1 MKKQAWM
8 NNPAV
13 NEPVKSSESEKVS
26 ESTTVNESADIIVE
40 VQRATGSAST
50 PGDEK
55 FEHWARCALAG
66 KRDQADLV
74 IRLVDREEARKL
86 NLQYRHKDY
95 ATNVL
100 SFPADIP
107 EGIPADVAGPV
118 LGDLL
123 ICAPVVAEEAITQ
136 GKQEVDHWAHLSIH
150 GVLHLLGYDH
160 EVESEAAVME
170 ALEVEIL
177 KQLGIPDPYSGN

>member
-1 MKKQAWM
+1 M
-8 NNPAV
+8 
-13 NEPVKSSESEKVS
+13 SES
-26 ESTTVNESADIIVE
+26 STMNKFIGIIVE
-40 VQRATGSAST
+40 VQRATDSACT
-50 PGDEK
+50 PSDEQ
-55 FEHWARCALAG
+55 FEHWARRALAG
-66 KRDQADLV
+66 KRDQAELV
-74 IRLVDREEARKL
+74 IRLVDREEARQF

-100 SFPADIP
+100 SFPAEIP
-107 EGIPADVAGPV
+107 EGIPADVAGSV

-123 ICAPVVAEEAITQ
+123 ICAPVVAEEAKNQ

-160 EVESEAAVME
+160 EVESEAAAME

-177 KQLGIPDPYSGN
+177 KGLGIPDPYSGN